1 MCVTCFTFVGMP
13 ISTAVALASPWLD
26 MRRLSFSTDDGSSFM
41 LSLRGSR
48 ALSRGD
54 LFDSRGE
61 KENLESRG
69 SLFVQRES
77 RAAFES
83 RALPSPKSGILAVP
97 RAAGLEFAP

>member
-1 MCVTCFTFVGMP
+1 M
-13 ISTAVALASPWLD
+13 
-26 MRRLSFSTDDGSSFM
+26 LSF
-41 LSLRGSR
+41 R

-83 RALPSPKSGILAVP
+83 RALPSPKSGIAPSSKSGWAFGFALMLQAH
-97 RAAGLEFAP
+97 LEGP